1 MAAANYRVLQNSRTV
16 GQVLVI
22 TASNIDKKFQNSF
35 TGTGTLLN
43 KCVIYTVGHKKVATF
58 ILRLLWKMWT
68 DFNSFTYGFVD
79 KLWNAV
85 K

>member
-58 ILRLLWKMWT
+58 IFTITLENVDRFQFFHLWIRR
-68 DFNSFTYGFVD
+68 
-79 KLWNAV
+79 
-85 K
+85 